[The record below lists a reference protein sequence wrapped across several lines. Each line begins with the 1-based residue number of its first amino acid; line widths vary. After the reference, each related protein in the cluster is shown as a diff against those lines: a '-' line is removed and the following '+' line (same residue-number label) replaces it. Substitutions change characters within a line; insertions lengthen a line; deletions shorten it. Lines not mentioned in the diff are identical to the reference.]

1 MGKALLSDDDMKR
14 LPLGMQ
20 SFSAM
25 RKDGVIYV
33 DKTKMIR
40 RLAGIEGPAVYL
52 TRPRRFGKSLL
63 ASTFKALFSGGVRDF
78 KGLDIDTGENKWTD
92 RTYKVVH
99 LDFSKYA
106 CCSCAKFKELLTR
119 DLIGQ
124 LSDICRISPLDAQ
137 GNYHTP
143 GFIIHQASKQIPDRS
158 LVLLI
163 EEYDSPGIHHVGNKA
178 EMDKIMAVTWN
189 FFATVKRYEPKFRFV
204 FITGTARVGQVTLF
218 SSAFDNL
225 WDISSDDKYS
235 ALLGFTDEDLRRYF
249 DPYVRNAAAVLDM
262 DVSEV
267 YEFMKAQYGGFQ
279 FSIGA
284 ETTVYNPWSV
294 LWFLAHPEWG
304 FRNCWYAT
312 SLGAP
317 AVLLQYL
324 ENTDFRDRFN
334 KLSYRMKDGILTD
347 YLVDRDKLM
356 EKSEP
361 DEIPLEKLLYQTGYF
376 TLRQE
381 SRSYAKLAFPN
392 DEVSESL
399 FRLYFDSNRMIPAE
413 AVRSRLAEAGV
424 LADSGA
430 IAGIFVMFNE
440 VLSEGAGA
448 YDSGSHASLFDDE
461 DTVRDFIYVRL
472 PRGEFLKSRKSVSAS
487 GFSGMEIKTRTTRLV
502 IAFKRMR
509 KGFYRKAAMKE
520 ALNELRTCDCRV
532 TPEDDIKLIRVG
544 MVISPARKKLMEYQ
558 ILDDKA

>member
-40 RLAGIEGPAVYL
+40 RLAWIEGPPVYI

-63 ASTFKALFSGGVRDF
+63 ASAFKALFSGGLRDF

-106 CCSCAKFKELLTR
+106 SCSGAELEEMLTR
-119 DLIGQ
+119 DLTSQ
-124 LSDICRISPLDAQ
+124 LSDICSISPRDAR
-137 GNYHTP
+137 GDYYWP

-163 EEYDSPGIHHVGNKA
+163 EEYDSPGIHHVGNKG
-178 EMDKIMAVTWN
+178 EMDKIMAVTWS
-189 FFATVKRYEPKFRFV
+189 FFATVKSYEPKFRFV

-235 ALLGFTDEDLRRYF
+235 ALLGFTDEELRRYF

-267 YEFMKAQYGGFQ
+267 YDFMKSQYGGFQ

-294 LWFLAHPEWG
+294 LWFLAHPERG
-304 FRNCWYAT
+304 FRDYWHAA
-312 SLGAP
+312 SPVAP
-317 AVLLQYL
+317 AVLLKCL

-334 KLSYRMKDGILTD
+334 MLRYRMKDGILTD
-347 YLVDRDKLM
+347 KLIDDDKLM

-361 DEIPLEKLLYQTGYF
+361 DELPLEKLLYQTGYF

-381 SRSYAKLAFPN
+381 SRAHAILAFPN
-392 DEVSESL
+392 DEAAESL
-399 FRLYFDSNRMIPAE
+399 FRLYFDSNCMMPSE
-413 AVRSRLAEAGV
+413 AARSRLAEAGA

-430 IAGIFVMFNE
+430 IAGIFEIFNE
-440 VLSEGAGA
+440 VLSDGAGS
-448 YDSGSHASLFDDE
+448 YDSSSHASLFDDE
-461 DTVRDFIYVRL
+461 NTVRDFIYALL
-472 PRGEFLKSRKSVSAS
+472 PRGDFLKSRKSMSAS
-487 GFSGMEIKTRTTRLV
+487 GFSGMEIRTRATRLV
-502 IAFKRMR
+502 IAFKMMR
-509 KGFYRKAAMKE
+509 KGFSRKAAINE
-520 ALNELRTCDCRV
+520 ALEQLRTYDSGV
-532 TPEDDIKLIRVG
+532 TPEGIKLIRVG
-544 MVISPARKKLMEYQ
+544 MVISPARKKLTEYQ